1 MTQLYNQDEAVLA
14 AEFLKRNGGEVRQ
27 DNGLWVAK
35 QLEFIRIKIYE
46 EPKIANELVT
56 AIPRSNDVPEWAET
70 FTYRVSDEVG
80 IAKVIA
86 DYADDLPRVDLTGTP
101 KTISIKALG
110 DSFGY
115 NIQELTVSNALG
127 TDLPSRKGA
136 VARNAIDRKIADLV
150 MVGEAKYGVNGV
162 TNHPNIGSTVLP
174 TLTAWPASTA
184 DAIIADMDKAIS
196 AVLLQSNG
204 YHNPTH
210 FFMPLTSYNAANTKR
225 NTTTGKSALEM
236 IRESYPGIKF
246 VGVPQLAAS
255 KQIIVGEFV
264 GLNIEAI
271 VPQPFKQLPAQ
282 ARNLEFVIDCIARCA
297 GVAVY
302 MPLAFTKATLV

>member
-1 MTQLYNQDEAVLA
+1 M
-14 AEFLKRNGGEVRQ
+14 
-27 DNGLWVAK
+27 
-35 QLEFIRIKIYE
+35 
-46 EPKIANELVT
+46 
-56 AIPRSNDVPEWAET
+56 
-70 FTYRVSDEVG
+70 
-80 IAKVIA
+80 
-86 DYADDLPRVDLTGTP
+86 
-101 KTISIKALG
+101 
-110 DSFGY
+110 
-115 NIQELTVSNALG
+115 G
-127 TDLPSRKGA
+127 TDLPSRKGT

-196 AVLLQSNG
+196 AVLLQSSG

-210 FFMPLTSYNAANTKR
+210 FFMPLTAYNAANTKR
-225 NTTTGKSALEM
+225 NATTGKSALEM
-236 IRESYPGIKF
+236 LRESYPGIKF
-246 VGVPQLAAS
+246 VGVPQLEAS